1 MLMPV
6 DYRIFINPLKEA
18 KEKAK
23 PRNFKQSFEL
33 IIKLRDV
40 DVKRP
45 ENRINMPVALPHPP
59 KEKLA
64 KVCVIAGGDLYVKA
78 KSAGADGVVSREDL
92 GKIAGDKKS
101 AKKFVKSY
109 DFFIAQAD
117 LMPII
122 GRMLGRYLGPAGKM
136 PQPVPPT
143 ADIAPII
150 ENLKRSIRIR
160 IRNQPLVMCRVG
172 LEDQPL
178 EEVAKNIA
186 AVFSALETKFRI
198 PYNIEKVYVKLT
210 MGPAVKVNL
219 K

>member
-1 MLMPV
+1 MPV
-6 DYRIFINPLKEA
+6 DYKIFINPLKEA

-40 DVKRP
+40 DLKRP
-45 ENRINMPVALPHPP
+45 ENRVNMPVALPHPP
-59 KEKLA
+59 KEKMA
-64 KVCVIAGGDLYVKA
+64 KVCVIAAGDLYVKA
-78 KSAGADGVVSREDL
+78 KSAGADGVISREDL
-92 GKIAGDKKS
+92 EKIASDKKS

-117 LMPII
+117 MMPLI
-122 GRMLGRYLGPAGKM
+122 GRLLGRYLGPAGKM
-136 PQPVPPT
+136 PRPVPPT
-143 ADIAPII
+143 ADIALLVDS
-150 ENLKRSIRIR
+150 LKRSVRIR
-160 IRNQPLVMCRVG
+160 IRTQPLVMCRVG

-198 PYNIEKVYVKLT
+198 PHNIEKVYVKLT
-210 MGPAVKVNL
+210 MGPAVKVRL